1 MLNFWRFNKV
11 RTYILK
17 EEGEDMHILHI
28 STAKSWR
35 GGEQQLA
42 YLISE
47 LEDKGVRQTVLC
59 REGSEMEKHCEKNEI
74 PVISQPKRTSFD
86 PFFAKKVK
94 SICKNM
100 GVSLIHT
107 HDSHAHSFAILSTV
121 LFGNRTPI
129 VVSRRVDFPV
139 KNSWFSKFK
148 YNHGAVKKILC
159 VSNKIK
165 EITGAS
171 IKNKFVLETVYSCI
185 DISKFHKENKG
196 KLHEELGL
204 NPDMKIVGNVA
215 ALAPHKDY
223 FTFLE
228 TADKVLSQRNDVHF
242 VAIGDGPQKEE
253 IMAAYGK
260 YKHKDRIHFVG
271 FRSDVPDLLPELN
284 IFFISSETEGLGTS
298 ILDAFANNVPVV
310 ATNAGGIPEIVHHE
324 KTGLL
329 GKVKDSEGL
338 SQLINRM
345 LDDESLRSS
354 VKIGQNELIKNF
366 EKTALG
372 VNTLKQYEEVL
383 ENN

>member
-42 YLISE
+42 YLVSE
-47 LEDKGVRQTVLC
+47 LEEKGIRQTVLC
-59 REGSEMEKHCEKNEI
+59 RAGSEMEKYCKKNEI
-74 PVISQPKRTSFD
+74 PVIFQSKRTSFD
-86 PFFAKKVK
+86 LFFAKKIK
-94 SICKNM
+94 SVCKNM
-100 GVSLIHT
+100 RVSLIHT

-121 LFGNRTPI
+121 LFGNRIPI

-148 YNHGAVKKILC
+148 YNHAAVKKILC
-159 VSNKIK
+159 VSEKIK

-171 IKNKFVLETVYSCI
+171 INNKSVLKTVYSCI
-185 DISKFHKENKG
+185 DVSKFHKENKR
-196 KLHEELGL
+196 KLHQELILDEGI
-204 NPDMKIVGNVA
+204 KIVGNVA

-228 TADKVLSQRNDVHF
+228 TADEVLSQRDDVHF
-242 VAIGDGPQKEE
+242 IAIGDGPQKEQ
-253 IMAAYGK
+253 IMEAYNK
-260 YKHKDRIHFVG
+260 CSHKDRIHFVG
-271 FRSDVPDLLPELN
+271 FRSDVPDLLPELD

-298 ILDAFANNVPVV
+298 ILDAFANNIPVV
-310 ATNAGGIPEIVHHE
+310 ATDAGGIPEIVLHG

-338 SQLINRM
+338 ARLINLM
-345 LDDESLRSS
+345 LDDESLRLS
-354 VKIGQNELIKNF
+354 IRLGQNELIKNF

-372 VNTLKQYEEVL
+372 ENTLREYEEVL
-383 ENN
+383 SD